1 MVKST
6 INKKGT
12 LTETVLG
19 EKEVSKNPRSPVD
32 QITRRD
38 RLSKFK
44 DLEELEENADF
55 IKDIEEAL
63 KLHDQ
68 GKVKRMNADAFLK
81 EIKKW

>member
-12 LTETVLG
+12 LTETVLE
-19 EKEVSKNPRSPVD
+19 EKEVSKNSRSPVD

-44 DLEELEENADF
+44 DLGELEENADF
-55 IKDIEEAL
+55 INDIEEAL